1 VYISRDDAFDEVVF
15 VFNILYAN
23 VGALIH
29 QEILV
34 IGSSLLNSEHWN
46 EIVEDLHVE
55 NNPTTNLTT

>member
-1 VYISRDDAFDEVVF
+1 VYISRDVAFDEVVF

-29 QEILV
+29 QQILV
-34 IGSSLLNSEHWN
+34 IDSSLLNSEHWN

>member
-1 VYISRDDAFDEVVF
+1 VYISRDVAFDEVVF

-29 QEILV
+29 QQILV
-34 IGSSLLNSEHWN
+34 IDSSLLNSEHWN

-55 NNPTTNLTT
+55 NNPTTNPTT